1 MHSSALHTCVH
12 ADLVVVLALNHCT
25 CPCTRAHVHAHVTRT
40 HAHITYTHAPTR
52 THTSRRYL
60 SQETFDLLEWSFTVM
75 NMTKPPTVCIVG
87 TIRELAIRGM
97 LEAENIKNMCAIDLF

>member
-1 MHSSALHTCVH
+1 M
-12 ADLVVVLALNHCT
+12 
-25 CPCTRAHVHAHVTRT
+25 
-40 HAHITYTHAPTR
+40 
-52 THTSRRYL
+52 
-60 SQETFDLLEWSFTVM
+60 LEWSFTVM